1 MNLFLRLRNR
11 NWRRVAPLV
20 WQQLPLLQPLK
31 IAGCVAIS
39 VVNILWQGH
48 GILRSWPA
56 GARVAAV
63 LAGSYLLVTAAEF
76 LWLLVTVAQPVDLGF
91 KEEPAKP
98 ARPEVDPL
106 VEQLRAVPAPVL
118 KEGTLQ
124 LAEAMRTFE
133 AGSDSEYVSTLLRP
147 APIGRFSEEERE
159 KALDRESTELIQR
172 HLVTWRVYRERFYRP
187 AKAFRDEL
195 RKRLGIKNPSREPE
209 IPALDQAALTGA
221 KPITEAADYL
231 IKLANRLR

>member
-1 MNLFLRLRNR
+1 MILPLRNR

-20 WQQLPLLQPLK
+20 WQQLPLLQPTK

-39 VVNILWQGH
+39 VLNILWHGH
-48 GILRSWPA
+48 GVFRSWPVGLRIA
-56 GARVAAV
+56 GV
-63 LAGSYLLVTAAEF
+63 LVLSYLVVTVAEF
-76 LWLLVTVAQPVDLGF
+76 LWLLFTVAQPVDLGF
-91 KEEPAKP
+91 KEEAAAAP

-106 VEQLRAVPAPVL
+106 VEQLRVVRAPVL

-133 AGSDSEYVSTLLRP
+133 AGSDGVYVSTLIRP
-147 APIGRFSEEERE
+147 HALGTLSEEERDKE
-159 KALDRESTELIQR
+159 LDRESGELIQR
-172 HLVTWRVYRERFYRP
+172 HLATWRVYRERFYRP

-195 RKRLGIKNPSREPE
+195 RKRLGIKNPHREPE
-209 IPALDQAALTGA
+209 IPALDQAELTGA

-231 IKLANRLR
+231 TKLANRLR

>member
-1 MNLFLRLRNR
+1 VILPLRNR

-20 WQQLPLLQPLK
+20 WQQLPLLQPTKL
-31 IAGCVAIS
+31 AGCVAIS
-39 VVNILWQGH
+39 VFNILWHGH
-48 GILRSWPA
+48 GVFRSWPV
-56 GARVAAV
+56 GARIAGV
-63 LAGSYLLVTAAEF
+63 LVLSYLVVTAAEF
-76 LWLLVTVAQPVDLGF
+76 IWLLLTVAQPVDLSF
-91 KEEPAKP
+91 KEEASAAP

-106 VEQLRAVPAPVL
+106 VEQLRAVRAPVL

-133 AGSDSEYVSTLLRP
+133 AGSDSAYVSTLLSQR
-147 APIGRFSEEERE
+147 ALGTLSEEERDKE
-159 KALDRESTELIQR
+159 LDRESSELIQR

-195 RKRLGIKNPSREPE
+195 RKRLGIKNPDREPE

-221 KPITEAADYL
+221 KPITQAADYL
-231 IKLANRLR
+231 IRLANRLR

>member
-1 MNLFLRLRNR
+1 MILRIRNR

-20 WQQLPLLQPLK
+20 WQQLPLLQPTK

-39 VVNILWQGH
+39 CLNVLWHGH
-48 GILRSWPA
+48 GVLRSWPL
-56 GARVAAV
+56 GARIGGV
-63 LAGSYLLVTAAEF
+63 LVLSYLVVTAAEF
-76 LWLLVTVAQPVDLGF
+76 VWLLLTVAQPVDLSF
-91 KEEPAKP
+91 KEVSAEP

-106 VEQLRAVPAPVL
+106 VEQLRAVAAPVL

-124 LAEAMRTFE
+124 LAEAMRIFE
-133 AGSDSEYVSTLLRP
+133 AGTDSAYVSTLLRP
-147 APIGRFSEEERE
+147 PPVGSLSEEERE
-159 KALDRESTELIQR
+159 RELDRESSELIQS
-172 HLVTWRVYRERFYRP
+172 HLTTWRVYRERFYRP

-221 KPITEAADYL
+221 KPITQAADYL

>member
-1 MNLFLRLRNR
+1 MLPLRNR

-20 WQQLPLLQPLK
+20 WQQLPLLQPTK
-31 IAGCVAIS
+31 IAGCIAIS
-39 VVNILWQGH
+39 VLNVLWQGH
-48 GILRSWPA
+48 GALRSWPL
-56 GARVAAV
+56 GARIGGV
-63 LAGSYLLVTAAEF
+63 LVVSYLVVTAAEF
-76 LWLLVTVAQPVDLGF
+76 VWLLLTVAQPVDLSF
-91 KEEPAKP
+91 KEDTSAAL

-106 VEQLRAVPAPVL
+106 VEQLRSVAAPVL

-133 AGSDSEYVSTLLRP
+133 AGTDSEYVSTLLRP
-147 APIGRFSEEERE
+147 PPIGSFSEEERDKE
-159 KALDRESTELIQR
+159 LDRESSELIQS
-172 HLVTWRVYRERFYRP
+172 HLTTWRVYRERFYRP

-195 RKRLGIKNPSREPE
+195 RKRLGIRNPSREPE

-221 KPITEAADYL
+221 KPITQAADYL